1 MQQVRDDTMR
11 QALAECAAL
20 VKAENLDAW
29 LATLLAP
36 RGAQPPLLAQ
46 WAIVAEVA
54 RLPWRLHEP
63 LLARLRGE
71 WWRES
76 LQELSNAEV
85 STTPPTVPPLR
96 LLHAAH
102 LDPAPLAEAVAHLA
116 LLADSVFTSADQAA
130 AFARE
135 AFRPLLHSLILAL
148 DPDATPHT
156 THLPLDEL
164 ARAAGAA
171 FLLRRL
177 PYPRA
182 TQPAALMPPAAACDL
197 ADLALKAHDAAR
209 AVRWPRPWLPALW
222 PASLWLRWLRKARR
236 HPGFPERMPLPPSRL
251 RRQLTLLGLRL
262 RWRV

>member
-1 MQQVRDDTMR
+1 MSQMHDDALR

-36 RGAQPPLLAQ
+36 QGAQPALLAQ

-76 LQELSNAEV
+76 LLELSNADK
-85 STTPPTVPPLR
+85 SAPAPAVPPLR

-130 AFARE
+130 AFACE
-135 AFRPLLHSLILAL
+135 TFRPLLQSLILAL
-148 DPDATPHT
+148 DAEAAAHMKR
-156 THLPLDEL
+156 LPLDDL

-177 PYPRA
+177 PFARA
-182 TQPAALMPPAAACDL
+182 TQPAALMPPAAARDL
-197 ADLALKAHDAAR
+197 AALALQAHDAAR
-209 AVRWPRPWLPALW
+209 AVRWPRLWLPALW
-222 PASLWLRWLRKARR
+222 PASLWLRWLRKAGR
-236 HPGFPERMPLPPSRL
+236 HPDFPARMPPPPSQL
-251 RRQLTLLGLRL
+251 RRQLALLGLRL